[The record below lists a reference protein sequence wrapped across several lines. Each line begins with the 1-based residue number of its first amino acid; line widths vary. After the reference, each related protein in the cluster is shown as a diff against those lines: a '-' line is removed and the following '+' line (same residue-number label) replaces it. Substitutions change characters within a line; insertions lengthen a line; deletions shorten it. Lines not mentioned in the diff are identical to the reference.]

1 MTETTKLPF
10 DLDDVVRSLPPRREC
25 PDYADGHKDYIDM
38 CVRDFRQQVEGLRP
52 WHSQLADLTVS
63 LAHNLRD
70 GFRNVAKWVDSL
82 IPEFDIAPAPN
93 YAYATR
99 AIGGGR
105 PGLAESP
112 TKLSFEKRGEGC
124 SLKIDVD
131 VASAGTDL
139 KVRMLDDAGNSVAP
153 FFLSVTDADSDEE
166 LLPRREFAVGAAT
179 LKGVKVGRYNIVA
192 TSGSAFCGFLLAV
205 E

>member
-99 AIGGGR
+99 AIGGDAGD
-105 PGLAESP
+105 AAP
-112 TKLSFEKRGEGC
+112 TRMSFEKLGDGC
-124 SLKIDVD
+124 SVVIDIEVAPAGANLTMKLRDDDGNAILPFSLTVRDVD
-131 VASAGTDL
+131 SGTVLLQNREFATGAAKLNGVERGRYELTASAGCLNCDFSL
-139 KVRMLDDAGNSVAP
+139 V
-153 FFLSVTDADSDEE
+153 
-166 LLPRREFAVGAAT
+166 
-179 LKGVKVGRYNIVA
+179 
-192 TSGSAFCGFLLAV
+192 V